1 MWSSSKSASV
11 FDSFSCSILVCFVC
25 SFYNT
30 NRLDG
35 TNMKKEERQNHI
47 QNMLNSTGTVT
58 VNEIMQ
64 ELSVSDMTVRRDLSE
79 MAQRGLL
86 IRTHGGAQRIYPG
99 ESSIERSH
107 YEKKSLQE
115 AEKNIIADLA
125 STQISDGETVFL
137 GPGTTLEITA
147 ANLKNRN
154 LRIVTNSLPV
164 FDILNRSSSVDL
176 LLVGGEYRPITG
188 AFVGTV
194 SLHSVRNMRF
204 SKAFISVN
212 GIVGNSVYTY
222 SEAEGEIQKAVL
234 DQADEKYLI
243 ADSSK
248 FSRYDFYE
256 FYKVSNFDH
265 VITDAAISEETL
277 HQLRAMTDVIIAS

>member
-1 MWSSSKSASV
+1 
-11 FDSFSCSILVCFVC
+11 
-25 SFYNT
+25 
-30 NRLDG
+30 
-35 TNMKKEERQNHI
+35 MKKEERQNHI
-47 QNMLNSTGTVT
+47 RSMLNSTGTVS

-86 IRTHGGAQRIYPG
+86 IRTHGGAQRIYSD
-99 ESSIERSH
+99 ESGLERSH

-125 STQISDGETVFL
+125 SAQITDGETVFI
-137 GPGTTLEITA
+137 GPGTTLELIA
-147 ANLKNRN
+147 SNLKNRN

-164 FDILNRSSSVDL
+164 FNILNRSSSVDL

-188 AFVGTV
+188 AFVGSI
-194 SLHSVRNMRF
+194 SLHSIRNMRF

-212 GIVGNSVYTY
+212 GVVGNSVYTY
-222 SEAEGEIQKAVL
+222 SEAEGEVQKAVL

-256 FYKVSNFDH
+256 FYKVSDFDH
-265 VITDAAISEETL
+265 VITDDAISGEA
-277 HQLRAMTDVIIAS
+277 LRELSAATDVIIAS

>member
-1 MWSSSKSASV
+1 
-11 FDSFSCSILVCFVC
+11 
-25 SFYNT
+25 
-30 NRLDG
+30 
-35 TNMKKEERQNHI
+35 MKKEERLNHI

-86 IRTHGGAQRIYPG
+86 IRTHGGAQRIYPD
-99 ESSIERSH
+99 ESRLERSH
-107 YEKKSLQE
+107 SEKKHLQE

-125 STQISDGETVFL
+125 SAQISDGETVFL
-137 GPGTTLEITA
+137 GPGTTLEVTA

-164 FDILNRSSSVDL
+164 FTILNRSSSVDL

-194 SLHSVRNMRF
+194 SLHSIRNMRF

-222 SEAEGEIQKAVL
+222 SEVEGEVQKAVL

-248 FSRYDFYE
+248 FSHYDFYE
-256 FYKVSNFDH
+256 FYKVSDFDH
-265 VITDAAISEETL
+265 VITDAAISAEVLRE
-277 HQLRAMTDVIIAS
+277 LRAVTDVIIAS